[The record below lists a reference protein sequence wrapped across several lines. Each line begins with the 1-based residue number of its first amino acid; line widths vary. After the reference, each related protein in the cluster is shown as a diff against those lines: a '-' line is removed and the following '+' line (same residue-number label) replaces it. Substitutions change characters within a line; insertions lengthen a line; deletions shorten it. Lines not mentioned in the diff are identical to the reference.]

1 MPPVNPPPP
10 NRLFVAIALP
20 DSIRAD
26 LARHARPLDGVRW
39 TPPEQL
45 HLTLRFLGDLDG
57 PAEDRVRERL
67 RGIRVEPF
75 ILPLEGLGTFPPSP
89 PARVL
94 WLGVGRGHPRLFQL
108 RQRLDDALIAA
119 GLTLDLR
126 SFHPHVTLARLTELA
141 DPALAAWAK
150 SSRQLAAPPF
160 RVAAIDLYASTLRPE
175 GAVHTL
181 QERFPLAGTPA

>member
-1 MPPVNPPPP
+1 MSAVPPTT
-10 NRLFVAIALP
+10 RLFVAIALP
-20 DSIRAD
+20 DSIRAE
-26 LARHARPLDGVRW
+26 LARHTRPLDGVRW

-57 PAEDRVRERL
+57 PAEERVRDRL
-67 RGIRVEPF
+67 RGLRIEPF
-75 ILPLEGLGTFPPSP
+75 ILPLEGLGTFPPQG

-126 SFHPHVTLARLTELA
+126 TFHPHVTLARMTEFA

-160 RVAAIDLYASTLRPE
+160 RVAAIDLCASTLRPE

-181 QERFPLAGTPA
+181 QERFPLAGPSA

>member
-1 MPPVNPPPP
+1 MNPPPP
-10 NRLFVAIALP
+10 PARLFVAIALP
-20 DSIRAD
+20 DSVRAD
-26 LARHARPLDGVRW
+26 LARHARPIEGVTW

-45 HLTLRFLGDLDG
+45 HLTLRFLGELDS
-57 PAEDRVRERL
+57 PAEERVRERL

-75 ILPLEGLGTFPPSP
+75 ILPLEGLGTFPPQV

-94 WLGVGRGHPRLFQL
+94 WLGIGRGHPRLFQL

-126 SFHPHVTLARLTELA
+126 TFQPHVTLARMTELA
-141 DPALAAWAK
+141 GPALAARAK

-160 RVAAIDLYASTLRPE
+160 RVAAIDLCASTLRPE

-181 QERFPLAGTPA
+181 QERFPLAGPTA